1 MDQKVR
7 GSSKVDLKVRG
18 SFRVDLIVGGQ
29 AFEADPI
36 VGQTSG
42 DERKVREQKKKKKK
56 ETMSFAWL
64 LIIHL
69 YLKAS
74 NLMLYCTFS
83 ASMLQY
89 ELFL

>member
-7 GSSKVDLKVRG
+7 GSFKVDLKVRG

-29 AFEADPI
+29 AFEVDPI

-42 DERKVREQKKKKKK
+42 DERKVREQKKKKKEK
-56 ETMSFAWL
+56 MSFAWL
-64 LIIHL
+64 VIIHL